1 MPFERRWERS
11 MASEAT
17 LKLNVTWA
25 RAANVT
31 SRHVRDS
38 FVEALREHQQRE
50 KDAKEEGASG
60 KSSER
65 KGK

>member
-1 MPFERRWERS
+1 
-11 MASEAT
+11 MANDAA
-17 LKLNVTWA
+17 LKLNMTWA

-31 SRHVRDS
+31 SRHQRDS

-50 KDAKEEGASG
+50 KDAKEHASG

-65 KGK
+65 KDK

>member
-1 MPFERRWERS
+1 
-11 MASEAT
+11 MANEAT

-38 FVEALREHQQRE
+38 FVEALREHQRE
-50 KDAKEEGASG
+50 KDTKEGASG
-60 KSSER
+60 KSSEP
-65 KGK
+65 KDK